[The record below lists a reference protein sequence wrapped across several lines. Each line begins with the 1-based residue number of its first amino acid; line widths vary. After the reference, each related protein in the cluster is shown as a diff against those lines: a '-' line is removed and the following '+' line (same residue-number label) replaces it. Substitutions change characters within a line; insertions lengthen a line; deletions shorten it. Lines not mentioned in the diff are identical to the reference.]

1 MVGVPDSDELNRM
14 MVEIGAGWEWGDPR
28 SKVPQTPEHEASWGR
43 LKVQM
48 REIADQGGIVEI
60 PGEFPDLSDYKPGVA
75 GTVGRK
81 KPTPERRPSRNE
93 SEEPKEQAKSSD
105 PDQVKRTYLGKEE
118 IDGTVSALYMMERGP
133 GYLIDRV
140 LHADGWV
147 ATLTLTDWR
156 IGERSDIDIITPTV
170 AKKTAEEWGLGHFIK
185 SDNPQSPD
193 NGRDTTR
200 GSVGERFTAA
210 VGFARKMHHG
220 DVRKGTDIPYLS
232 HLLAVSSLAIEDA
245 AEDPLL
251 AEQLEDIA
259 IAAVLHDVVEDTVD
273 KERKV
278 TVEEVRKRF
287 GDLVARIV
295 EGCTDAQ
302 IFPKPEW
309 EKRKKAY
316 IKHLGT
322 ADQNVLCVALADKR
336 HNARCIVNDATR
348 LGPGF
353 WKRFNAGPKEQI
365 WYYSEVTKV
374 LLERRPGAAAEE
386 LRRTVEQLC
395 DLAERASTRKAPE

>member
-1 MVGVPDSDELNRM
+1 MGGVPDSDELNRM

-156 IGERSDIDIITPTV
+156 VGERSDIDIITPTV
-170 AKKTAEEWGLGHFIK
+170 AKKTAEEWDLVISSSRIIRSRQITGE
-185 SDNPQSPD
+185 
-193 NGRDTTR
+193 TR
-200 GSVGERFTAA
+200 QEAAWEKGS
-210 VGFARKMHHG
+210 
-220 DVRKGTDIPYLS
+220 LS
-232 HLLAVSSLAIEDA
+232 LL
-245 AEDPLL
+245 
-251 AEQLEDIA
+251 
-259 IAAVLHDVVEDTVD
+259 VLH
-273 KERKV
+273 
-278 TVEEVRKRF
+278 
-287 GDLVARIV
+287 
-295 EGCTDAQ
+295 
-302 IFPKPEW
+302 
-309 EKRKKAY
+309 
-316 IKHLGT
+316 
-322 ADQNVLCVALADKR
+322 
-336 HNARCIVNDATR
+336 ARCITVMFVR
-348 LGPGF
+348 
-353 WKRFNAGPKEQI
+353 
-365 WYYSEVTKV
+365 
-374 LLERRPGAAAEE
+374 E
-386 LRRTVEQLC
+386 LTFHI
-395 DLAERASTRKAPE
+395 